1 MLNSQLFLL
10 LTININGLGV
20 MKLIQW
26 IVSIKF
32 GIEMKTFFVS
42 LTQSDHQRVYPGGVN
57 EQISENL

>member
-1 MLNSQLFLL
+1 
-10 LTININGLGV
+10 

-57 EQISENL
+57 EQISENLWENTKKWRAANSSD